1 MEKLQLISSD
11 NYQQTMNEQV
21 LPYLRAHVR
30 AGREENGLYYEF
42 YPLDEFKG
50 TVMLSHGFT
59 ENCAKFAEII
69 YYLHRA
75 GYQVATMDHRGHGRS
90 QREKGLEDLVHID
103 RFETYVEDMHRM
115 VRLMVLPDAKEKPT
129 CLIGHSM
136 GGAISLMYLEAHP
149 EVFTRGI
156 LTAPMVQVNSAP
168 FSFRAGKGLADGAC
182 LLGKT
187 RKRAFVTSPYSHDE
201 TLEKS
206 CCCGQARFDW
216 YHDLCEKEPLFQ
228 QGAASF
234 GWVREAA
241 GVTAKILAPEAVAR
255 LKMPLLFLTAGK
267 DTLVRN
273 DAIERL
279 CAMAPD
285 ARRVDFPESKHEIY
299 RGEDATVQ
307 RWMQTVLD
315 FLPA

>member
-11 NYQQTMNEQV
+11 NYQQTMNEEV

-42 YPLDEFKG
+42 YPLDEFRG

-228 QGAASF
+228 QGAATT
-234 GWVREAA
+234 AA
-241 GVTAKILAPEAVAR
+241 RKQLLLEQRRQIVSRIDELNSALNR
-255 LKMPLLFLTAGK
+255 LDWKLDSYEERMLK
-267 DTLVRN
+267 CEENLVN
-273 DAIERL
+273 
-279 CAMAPD
+279 
-285 ARRVDFPESKHEIY
+285 FSESSKPVESIKN
-299 RGEDATVQ
+299 
-307 RWMQTVLD
+307 
-315 FLPA
+315 

>member
-1 MEKLQLISSD
+1 MSEFRVIGSQGYAQAMS
-11 NYQQTMNEQV
+11 EQV

-30 AGREENGLYYEF
+30 AEKEEGGLYCEF
-42 YPLDEFKG
+42 YPREECRG

-90 QREKGLEDLVHID
+90 QRDETLGRLIHVD
-103 RFETYVEDMHRM
+103 RFETYVEDMHRLVERL
-115 VRLMVLPDAKEKPT
+115 VRPNAQGKPAF
-129 CLIGHSM
+129 LLGHSM

-149 EVFTRGI
+149 EVFSKGI

-168 FSFRAGKGLADGAC
+168 FSFRAGKCLADSAC
-182 LLGKT
+182 RLGLS
-187 RKRAFVTSPYSHDE
+187 RKRAFITRDYDPGE

-206 CCCGQARFDW
+206 ACSGRARFEW
-216 YHDLCEKEPLFQ
+216 YHALCLEEPLFQ
-228 QGAASF
+228 QAAATY

-241 GVTAKILAPEAVAR
+241 GVTGKILAPEAAAR
-255 LKMPLLFLTAGK
+255 LRMPLLFLTAGR

-279 CAMAPD
+279 CALAPD
-285 ARRVDFPESKHEIY
+285 TRRVHFPESRHEIY
-299 RGEDATVQ
+299 RGEDQTVQ
-307 RWMQTVLD
+307 RWMEAVLA
-315 FLPA
+315 FLEE

>member
-1 MEKLQLISSD
+1 
-11 NYQQTMNEQV
+11 
-21 LPYLRAHVR
+21 
-30 AGREENGLYYEF
+30 
-42 YPLDEFKG
+42 
-50 TVMLSHGFT
+50 
-59 ENCAKFAEII
+59 
-69 YYLHRA
+69 
-75 GYQVATMDHRGHGRS
+75 
-90 QREKGLEDLVHID
+90 
-103 RFETYVEDMHRM
+103 
-115 VRLMVLPDAKEKPT
+115 
-129 CLIGHSM
+129 
-136 GGAISLMYLEAHP
+136 MYLEAHP

-273 DAIERL
+273 DAIARL

-307 RWMQTVLD
+307 RWVQTVLD